1 MLRLPGCLALLPWLL
16 LLALVGCAEDDSRNL
31 LRDRQPTQAHGIS
44 DVERLT
50 DGLGAPDGSDWLGP
64 RSAALV
70 EPGASALFDLG
81 TVQPLGC
88 LWLQGDNNDDYL
100 VASSLDGRSFTPIW
114 VGGSVAEAGL
124 QLRQTPI
131 ELQTRYLMV
140 SAHGGDGRYSLS
152 EFGAASRCPGGAE
165 AFIQRPLEPAVLIK
179 GLLLGAVL
187 LALLALFAGRV
198 CPRPVV
204 LLLTLLGLA
213 AAAGATFYLTR
224 LPAVFALEPAI
235 RAAVAALA
243 AGVALREAFVGPLS
257 SWRRRAH
264 SALLGALTL
273 VALASYYH
281 FGHLQFRDES
291 QNRQTF
297 VHATDM
303 RHYFPLAKYFPELR
317 FDGMYLASVAAYQDN
332 HPDADISDVILRDLR
347 NSEVRHVRE
356 LLPELTEIR
365 TRFSAE
371 RWQAF
376 RDDMSYFE
384 GSMGSG
390 GFLGHSLRDHGG
402 NATPVWI
409 LSAWLIFRDLP
420 ASELSLTLAGLLDP
434 LLLLVLFGCIWRTF
448 GSRPALYAAIL
459 FGATD
464 FYMFGS
470 NLVGSTLRL
479 DWLVALG
486 LGACAL
492 RSGRPLLGGA
502 LLAYGALIRAFP
514 ALTVFF
520 LAVPL
525 LWWLLERWRSQ
536 RPLSLTA
543 LWQEQAATLRAGL
556 GALAMVLAMLA
567 LTSFTFGFQ
576 NAWVKWYE
584 KVSIHAED
592 PSVNNIGLRNLMS
605 FSPQLTAQQVLRPEH
620 PEPWID
626 WQRTQRETYASRWLA
641 NAGILLLALG
651 ALLLACYR
659 RALHQSALL
668 GLLAVPFLF
677 YLSNYYYHFIFLLP
691 LALAP
696 ARGDAARSRLFA
708 WGVLLLGLVCVGQ
721 YFSLAEH
728 WSDERY
734 TWQCLLL
741 MGAFSLMLLP
751 MAIQGGRRWM
761 ADRPRAAE

>member
-1 MLRLPGCLALLPWLL
+1 MLRLPGCLALLPWLW
-16 LLALVGCAEDDSRNL
+16 LLALVGCAEEDARNL
-31 LRDRQPTQAHGIS
+31 LADRLPSQSHGIG

-50 DGLGAPDGSDWLGP
+50 DGLAAPDGSDWLGP

-70 EPGASALFDLG
+70 EPGANALFDLG
-81 TVQPLGC
+81 SVQPLGC

-100 VASSLDGRSFTPIW
+100 VASSQDGRTFTPIW
-114 VGGSVAEAGL
+114 VAGPVAEAGL
-124 QLRQTPI
+124 QLRQTPVD
-131 ELQTRYLMV
+131 LQTRYLMV
-140 SAHGGDGRYSLS
+140 SAHGGDGHYSLS
-152 EFGAASRCPGGAE
+152 EFGAARRCPGGAE
-165 AFIQRPLEPAVLIK
+165 AFLQRPLAPATLTER
-179 GLLLGAVL
+179 LLLGAVL
-187 LALLALFAGRV
+187 LGLLALFADRA

-204 LLLTLLGLA
+204 LLLALLAL
-213 AAAGATFYLTR
+213 AAAGAAFYLTR
-224 LPAVFALEPAI
+224 LPSVFALEPAI

-243 AGVALREAFVGPLS
+243 AGVALREALVGQSPRL
-257 SWRRRAH
+257 RRGH
-264 SALLGALTL
+264 SALLGALAL

-281 FGHLQFRDES
+281 FGHLQFRDEG

-332 HPDADISDVILRDLR
+332 HPQADVSAVILRDLR

-356 LLPELTEIR
+356 LLPELAEVR
-365 TRFSAE
+365 ARFSAE

-376 RDDMSYFE
+376 RADMGYFE

-434 LLLLVLFGCIWRTF
+434 LLLLLLFGCIWRTF

-470 NLVGSTLRL
+470 NLVGSTLRQ

-514 ALTVFF
+514 ALTVFC

-525 LWWLLERWRSQ
+525 LWWLLERWRSK
-536 RPLSLTA
+536 RPLSLSA

-626 WQRTQRETYASRWLA
+626 WQRTQRDTYASRWLA
-641 NAGILLLALG
+641 NAGVLLLALG

-668 GLLAVPFLF
+668 GLLAVPFVF
-677 YLSNYYYHFIFLLP
+677 YLSNYYYHFMFLLP
-691 LALAP
+691 LALVP
-696 ARGDAARSRLFA
+696 ARGDAGRSRLFA
-708 WGVLLLGLVCVGQ
+708 WGVLLLSLVCVGQ
-721 YFSLAEH
+721 YFSLAER

-751 MAIQGGRRWM
+751 MAVQGGRRWV
-761 ADRPRAAE
+761 ADQAAA